1 MSSLGFPP
9 QPKKTQRKLLR
20 IPAAVEYMG
29 GVVTAA
35 TIRQW
40 IWRRKIE
47 TVRIGRVVCIPAD
60 ALDAII
66 ARGTTPALERD

>member
-1 MSSLGFPP
+1 M
-9 QPKKTQRKLLR
+9 KTQRKLLR

-40 IWRRKIE
+40 VWRRKIE
-47 TVRIGRVVCIPAD
+47 TVRIGRAVCIPSD
-60 ALDAII
+60 ALDKLIE
-66 ARGTTPALERD
+66 RGTLPALER